1 MATTSQSLSP
11 KAKILTDD
19 IEPLPILDFE
29 KYSNTIVQLIK
40 DSDPRFSIGIYG
52 EWGSG
57 KTTLMK
63 SIENKVTGDKDI
75 MTVWFNAWR
84 FEREDQFAIVSL
96 MKTIAYKMSGHP
108 RYKKIKPLFWKG
120 VATVGKGL
128 ATKYILPEKNVEE
141 FYKDVLSEAKVL
153 AEADRDTIYF
163 EGIKKIEDA
172 MTKINEERP
181 NSRIVVFID
190 DLDRCSPTRTLEV
203 FESIKVFL
211 DIKGFIYV
219 IGLSYETISKLISA
233 AYKESGIS
241 GEQYIRKLIQIP
253 VIIPEWNDED
263 IYKLIDNL
271 SSKVGSSYS
280 DIIRNNKEVI
290 ARGIEL
296 NPREV
301 KRFINNFIVANEIYS
316 KEKNI
321 KPKELLVV
329 QALRVRWINFYRFLS
344 SKEDFR
350 KIVQEYIGKQQ
361 QERERTFNY
370 HKGYIAKEYEQLLSE
385 FIQKPE
391 LWQLWDFLDKEKE
404 TILNIRHWEVYR
416 RAAGV
421 DVSMHDWSAFLAASK
436 KTLEALKQWN
446 IQELLALDAGS
457 LGSLVTAATKVKDKV

>member
-1 MATTSQSLSP
+1 
-11 KAKILTDD
+11 
-19 IEPLPILDFE
+19 
-29 KYSNTIVQLIK
+29 
-40 DSDPRFSIGIYG
+40 
-52 EWGSG
+52 
-57 KTTLMK
+57 
-63 SIENKVTGDKDI
+63 
-75 MTVWFNAWR
+75 
-84 FEREDQFAIVSL
+84 
-96 MKTIAYKMSGHP
+96 
-108 RYKKIKPLFWKG
+108 
-120 VATVGKGL
+120 
-128 ATKYILPEKNVEE
+128 
-141 FYKDVLSEAKVL
+141 VLSEAKVL

-163 EGIKKIEDA
+163 DGIKKIEDA
-172 MTKINEERP
+172 MSKINDEHP
-181 NSRIVVFID
+181 NSRIVVFVD

-211 DIKGFIYV
+211 DIKGFVYV

-253 VIIPEWNDED
+253 VIIPEWNEED

-271 SSKVGSSYS
+271 SSKVGSNYS
-280 DIIRNNKEVI
+280 AIIKNNKEVI

-301 KRFINNFIVANEIYS
+301 KKFINNFIVANEIYS
-316 KEKNI
+316 KDKSI

-370 HKGYIAKEYEQLLSE
+370 HKGYIAKEYEQVLSD
-385 FIQKPE
+385 FISKPE

-404 TILNIRHWEVYR
+404 TILNIKQWGAYR
-416 RAAGV
+416 RAAGI
-421 DVSMHDWSAFLAASK
+421 DISSDKLTPLLASK
-436 KTLEALKQWN
+436 FVELLPIVTSMIPGLAGAFSEQQLKTLIKL
-446 IQELLALDAGS
+446 QEQKKLGIGKDANS
-457 LGSLVTAATKVKDKV
+457 